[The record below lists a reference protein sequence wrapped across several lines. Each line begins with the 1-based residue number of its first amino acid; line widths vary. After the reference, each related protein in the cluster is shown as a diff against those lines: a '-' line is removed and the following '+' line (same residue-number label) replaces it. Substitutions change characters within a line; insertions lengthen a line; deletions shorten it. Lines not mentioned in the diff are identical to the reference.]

1 MKNLRNVFAI
11 SLLASLLD
19 CQPAEVTE
27 PVVEADDQI
36 IIGHID
42 KLDSAALGEERDIWI
57 YVPRG
62 AETPENIASKY
73 PVVYLLDGNG
83 HFHSVTGMIKQ
94 LSTTNGNT
102 ISPQMIVVGI
112 PNTDRFRDLTP
123 THVEGTSGGGD
134 AFLDFI
140 EHELVPYIEEA
151 YPVSRYRTF
160 IGHSLGGLMAID
172 ALVTRPHLFDNYV
185 AIDPSLWWDEQAIL
199 RKAEAALIERDF
211 SGKSL
216 YVAVANTMREGMSLG
231 DVVDNTDEST
241 LHIRSILQ
249 FSASAAAEQRNGL
262 NFDWKYYDDDN
273 HGSVPL
279 IAEYDAIRFLFPW
292 YQVRGI
298 NELLSEDSTA
308 TPDEVVNHITSH
320 YANVSEHF
328 AYTVVAPVQFVNRL
342 GHAFLGNEKPDSAY
356 ALFAMNQKNNPDS
369 PIVFDAFGDYYLAQE
384 NMEQAREYFSRAVA
398 LGGTTSQEKLDKLA
412 ADD

>member
-11 SLLASLLD
+11 SLLAFLLG
-19 CQPAEVTE
+19 CQPAEVIE
-27 PVVEADDQI
+27 PVVDADDQI

-42 KLDSAALGEERDIWI
+42 RLDSAALGEERDIWI

-62 AETPENIASKY
+62 AEAPENIGSKY

-140 EHELVPYIEEA
+140 EHELVPYIEA
-151 YPVSRYRTF
+151 TYPVSSYRTF

-172 ALVTRPHLFDNYV
+172 ALVTRPHLFDNFV

-216 YVAVANTMREGMSLG
+216 YLAVANTMREGMSVG
-231 DVVDNTDEST
+231 DVVNNTEETT

-292 YQVRGI
+292 YQVKGDRVSGTPSGVRERGACHC
-298 NELLSEDSTA
+298 LPQSLVAPTA
-308 TPDEVVNHITSH
+308 ALPMPLYRPHCHSSPARVGPAAQLARLGVDDDAVDERHASVACEEAPD
-320 YANVSEHF
+320 
-328 AYTVVAPVQFVNRL
+328 VVAHP
-342 GHAFLGNEKPDSAY
+342 
-356 ALFAMNQKNNPDS
+356 
-369 PIVFDAFGDYYLAQE
+369 FDAFAY
-384 NMEQAREYFSRAVA
+384 
-398 LGGTTSQEKLDKLA
+398 
-412 ADD
+412 

>member
-1 MKNLRNVFAI
+1 MQNFRNVFAI
-11 SLLASLLD
+11 SLLAFLLG

-42 KLDSAALGEERDIWI
+42 KLDSAALGEERDIWV

-62 AETPENIASKY
+62 AEAPENIDSKY

-140 EHELVPYIEEA
+140 EHELVPYIEET

-216 YVAVANTMREGMSLG
+216 YVAVANTMREGMSVG
-231 DVVDNTDEST
+231 DVVNNTEETT

-292 YQVRGI
+292 YQVKGI
-298 NELLSEDSTA
+298 NELLSEDSSA
-308 TPDEVVNHITSH
+308 TPDEVVNHVSSH
-320 YANVSEHF
+320 YANVSGHF
-328 AYTVVAPVQFVNRL
+328 GYTVVPPLQFVNRL

-356 ALFAMNQKNNPDS
+356 ALFELNRLNNPNS
-369 PIVFDAFGDYYLAQE
+369 SIVFDAFGDYYASQE
-384 NMEQAREYFSRAVA
+384 DAEQAREYFSQAIA
-398 LGGTTSQEKLDKLA
+398 LGSTTSQEKLDNLSEE
-412 ADD
+412 D